1 MKMYSVYVKNPHSA
15 LAPLLRSNTQGDLL
29 ALLLLRPEK
38 EYSLAELGHKV
49 GALPATV
56 HREIS
61 RLVDSGLLKD
71 HRRGKSRFV
80 SANVHA
86 RLYGPTRALIEATY
100 GPRVVL
106 ESVLQTVPGLTRAL
120 IYGSWAARY
129 DGTTGAAPNDID
141 VLLVGDVTRRD
152 TLKVAEEASRLL
164 HQDVN
169 VERVS
174 AEAWE
179 KPSDPF
185 LATIL
190 SGPIVELRIEKE
202 I

>member
-1 MKMYSVYVKNPHSA
+1 MKNQHSA

-38 EYSLAELGHKV
+38 EYTLAELGHEV
-49 GALPATV
+49 SALPATV

-71 HRRGKSRFV
+71 RRLGKSRLV
-80 SANVHA
+80 SANTVA

-106 ESVLQTVPGLTRAL
+106 ESLLQKMPGLKHAL
-120 IYGSWAARY
+120 IFGSWAARY
-129 DGTTGAAPNDID
+129 AGNDGAAPNDID

-152 TLKVAEEASRLL
+152 TLKAAEEASRLTR
-164 HQDVN
+164 QEVN
-169 VERVS
+169 IERVS
-174 AEAWE
+174 AEAWDR
-179 KPSDPF
+179 KTDPF
-185 LATIL
+185 LTTIL
-190 SGPIVELRIEKE
+190 SKPTVELHVEKDVA
-202 I
+202 